1 MPACKSIG
9 CTNETPNGH
18 DFCTECLPELTLQIE
33 PTEIPQ
39 PREVRSQEDRLDV
52 FAVLHLFQI
61 HDPSGC
67 LQMASQKLLA
77 SGHQDIRQ
85 RINDVS
91 HARDLLTRWLELNH
105 YTH

>member
-9 CTNETPNGH
+9 CTNEVPPEY
-18 DFCTECLPELTLQIE
+18 DFCTECLPELPLQNE

-39 PREVRSQEDRLDV
+39 LREVRSQDDRLDV

-61 HDPSGC
+61 YDPSGC
-67 LQMASQKLLA
+67 IQLASQKLLA

-85 RINDVS
+85 RTNDVK
-91 HARDLLTRWLELNH
+91 HARDLLTRWLELNRH
-105 YTH
+105 TH